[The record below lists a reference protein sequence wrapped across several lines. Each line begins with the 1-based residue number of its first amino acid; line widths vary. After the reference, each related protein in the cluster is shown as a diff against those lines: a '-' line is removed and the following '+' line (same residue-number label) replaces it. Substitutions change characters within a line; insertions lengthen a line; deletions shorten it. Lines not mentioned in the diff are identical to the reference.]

1 MNDENT
7 AANSPIFSLGCS
19 LFEQGAYA
27 QSHLI
32 FKKFLGSG
40 SLEAHYN
47 AALCLYRSEAPQE
60 ALPLLEKALILIK
73 KYPPANSCS
82 ENINSPLFKAEA
94 QNSPYL
100 SPLAEHCGQVLPE
113 YTKHCIIR
121 LLADIHTGIG
131 NTEQARTLAASI
143 KQFGYANIANI
154 LS

>member
-1 MNDENT
+1 MIDRNT
-7 AANSPIFSLGCS
+7 AANSETFSLGCS

-32 FKKFLGSG
+32 FKKFLNTDCP
-40 SLEAHYN
+40 EAHYN
-47 AALCLYRSEAPQE
+47 AALCLYRAKELQE
-60 ALPLLEKALILIK
+60 ALPLLEKALILLK

-82 ENINSPLFKAEA
+82 ELVNSPLFTAEA

-100 SPLAEHCGQVLPE
+100 FPLAENCGQILPE

-121 LLADIHTGIG
+121 LLADIYAELG
-131 NTEQARTLAASI
+131 NTEQAQTFASSI
-143 KQFGYANIANI
+143 KQFGYANISKI